1 MAAVNAAVT
10 AARDLS
16 ALLDEQWPDGTFGG
30 VRLVP
35 GVPSDPIRCPR
46 PDPDAA
52 AHVAL
57 LVTELDLR
65 RAPIRR
71 PRRESA

>member
-1 MAAVNAAVT
+1 MAAVNPAVV
-10 AARDLS
+10 AARNVS

-35 GVPSDPIRCPR
+35 GVPSAPIRCPR

-57 LVTELDLR
+57 LVKELDLR
-65 RAPIRR
+65 RAPIRQ
-71 PRRESA
+71 PREDST